1 MAPTRQQKH
10 KKTLPFGQQGE
21 THRVS
26 LTRFQQGEDDT
37 GTGYHYQ
44 IAAMVSWLEISANFN
59 IIAGNSTS
67 GKKMAH
73 GGGTTKIAGFRSMAE
88 FVHTATVDYM
98 RAELFFD
105 PKLAA
110 AWEAKQC
117 QSRWNSIFRRYRAAR
132 YKLDNQTGFGLTEEM
147 VAKGMTVDDLA
158 EESCPC
164 FHRIDALFGA
174 KSNVAPPSEM
184 SEPSYDD
191 ADWFPVRENI
201 SDKTNIDRCNSMT
214 SSQNST
220 VNDAGYDQENVS
232 PNAQKSAAYRPLNL
246 INTTEQD
253 HTSQQPTMATIAKPT
268 AKKST
273 PATKTFKSA
282 AKTKATTAAETK
294 GVDKAMC
301 YKRKDFGS
309 VYTEASKKRQAFN
322 EKKLKVQMQWKEK
335 MLVEERLEKNMSE
348 KHE

>member
-1 MAPTRQQKH
+1 MAPKRQQKH

-37 GTGYHYQ
+37 GTGYHTTPYQ
-44 IAAMVSWLEISANFN
+44 IAAM
-59 IIAGNSTS
+59 
-67 GKKMAH
+67 
-73 GGGTTKIAGFRSMAE
+73 
-88 FVHTATVDYM
+88 
-98 RAELFFD
+98 
-105 PKLAA
+105 
-110 AWEAKQC
+110 
-117 QSRWNSIFRRYRAAR
+117 
-132 YKLDNQTGFGLTEEM
+132 
-147 VAKGMTVDDLA
+147 
-158 EESCPC
+158 
-164 FHRIDALFGA
+164 
-174 KSNVAPPSEM
+174 SNVAPPSEM

-232 PNAQKSAAYRPLNL
+232 PNAQQSAASRPLNL

-268 AKKST
+268 ATKST

-282 AKTKATTAAETK
+282 AKTKATTATEPK
-294 GVDKAMC
+294 GVDNAMC
-301 YKRKDFGS
+301 YKRKGFGS

-322 EKKLKVQMQWKEK
+322 EKKT
-335 MLVEERLEKNMSE
+335 
-348 KHE
+348 

>member
-1 MAPTRQQKH
+1 
-10 KKTLPFGQQGE
+10 
-21 THRVS
+21 
-26 LTRFQQGEDDT
+26 
-37 GTGYHYQ
+37 
-44 IAAMVSWLEISANFN
+44 
-59 IIAGNSTS
+59 
-67 GKKMAH
+67 MAH

-184 SEPSYDD
+184 SEPS
-191 ADWFPVRENI
+191 
-201 SDKTNIDRCNSMT
+201 MT

-220 VNDAGYDQENVS
+220 VNDTGYDQENVS

-335 MLVEERLEKNMSE
+335 MLLEEP
-348 KHE
+348 

>member
-1 MAPTRQQKH
+1 MAPKRQQKH

-37 GTGYHYQ
+37 GTGYQTTPYQ
-44 IAAMVSWLEISANFN
+44 IAAMVSWLGISANFN
-59 IIAGNSTS
+59 IKAGNSTS
-67 GKKMAH
+67 GKNGAWWRHNQDRWVPQHGRVRAH
-73 GGGTTKIAGFRSMAE
+73 RYGGLHESGTIFLPKACRCVGGEA
-88 FVHTATVDYM
+88 V
-98 RAELFFD
+98 
-105 PKLAA
+105 PKLL
-110 AWEAKQC
+110 ELY
-117 QSRWNSIFRRYRAAR
+117 FRRYRAAR
-132 YKLDNQTGFGLTEEM
+132 YKLNNQTGFGLTEEM

-232 PNAQKSAAYRPLNL
+232 PNAQQSAASRPLNL

-282 AKTKATTAAETK
+282 AKTKATTAAESK
-294 GVDKAMC
+294 GVDNAMC
-301 YKRKDFGS
+301 YKRKGFGS

-322 EKKLKVQMQWKEK
+322 EKKT
-335 MLVEERLEKNMSE
+335 
-348 KHE
+348 